1 MAGTGCTT
9 GGSGTSGTVIFT
21 GGALAEQL
29 FVLPSQNSCESRV
42 EPGVAVATLV
52 IELFAAASAL
62 MLAVTWKVT
71 EVPAGSPAIC
81 AASAVPV
88 ALVMVAFVQFTV
100 QVNTPFSRPLGR
112 LSTTATACSIGPL
125 ALLPTTIWYVTA
137 APRVA

>member
-1 MAGTGCTT
+1 M
-9 GGSGTSGTVIFT
+9 
-21 GGALAEQL
+21 
-29 FVLPSQNSCESRV
+29 PSQNSCESRV

-62 MLAVTWKVT
+62 MLAVTRKVT